1 MSHLTRPRFGPI
13 VARIMLRPKGL
24 DHVALKVTDMDRTL
38 HFYQVL
44 GLELLRTSGPN
55 ADGGRSAV
63 IKVGG
68 QEINVF
74 YQPGLVPVDR
84 DDPVG
89 MDHFCVNME
98 AASIDD
104 LIADLRQAG
113 VDILKGPIERR
124 DGTSV
129 FVSDPDGVHV
139 ELRIER
145 AKAQ

>member
-1 MSHLTRPRFGPI
+1 
-13 VARIMLRPKGL
+13 MLRPKAL
-24 DHVALKVTDMDRTL
+24 DHVALKVSDMDKTL

-55 ADGGRSAV
+55 ADGVGSAV
-63 IKVGG
+63 VKVGG

-74 YQPGLVPVDR
+74 SHPNFVSVDMEHA
-84 DDPVG
+84 VG
-89 MDHFCVNME
+89 MEHFCLNME
-98 AASIDD
+98 SASIDA

-113 VDILKGPIERR
+113 VEIFRGPVEFR

-139 ELRIER
+139 ELRL
-145 AKAQ
+145 AKPKTA